1 MTDNESACSIWD
13 SMGERVNDNIKGE
26 FSGLILD
33 MDGVLYRG
41 NDALDGARELF
52 PALRANKLSFILL
65 TNNATL
71 TARDFTNK
79 LASMDIDVAPEFI
92 LTSAG
97 GTAAYLKKSY
107 PEGGGVY
114 VLGEA
119 GLVAFMTAMPG
130 FTIEEQSPS
139 FVVAGLDFDFNYET
153 MKKACQAIRRGAHF
167 IATNAD
173 ATLPVEGGEVWPGA
187 GSIVASLETCSGVAP
202 TVIGKPNTYMAT
214 IALEKLGLPASQV
227 LCVGDRLETDI
238 LFGARAGIPTVLVL
252 TGVSSVQDIERAE
265 AAPTYVFDNLP
276 HLMQGLGIA

>member
-1 MTDNESACSIWD
+1 MTDNESARPLWATL
-13 SMGERVNDNIKGE
+13 GEDVNDDIRGK

-41 NDALDGARELF
+41 NDALDGARDLF
-52 PALRANKLSFILL
+52 PALRANALSFMLL

-71 TARDFTNK
+71 TAQDFTRK
-79 LASMDIDVAPEFI
+79 LAHMDIDVAPEYI

-97 GTAAYLKKSY
+97 GTAAYLQKSY

-119 GLVAFMTAMPG
+119 GLVAYVTRMPG
-130 FTIEEQSPS
+130 FTLDEQRPS

-153 MKKACQAIRRGAHF
+153 MKKACLAIRRGAHF

-173 ATLPVEGGEVWPGA
+173 ATLPVEGGELWPGA
-187 GSIVASLETCSGVAP
+187 GSIVASLETCSGIAP

-214 IALEKLGLPASQV
+214 IALEKLGLPAAQV

-238 LFGARAGIPTVLVL
+238 LFGARAGIPTALVL
-252 TGVSSVQDIERAE
+252 TGVSSMQDIDKAE
-265 AAPTYVFDNLP
+265 AAPTYVFDDLP
-276 HLMQGLGIA
+276 HLMQGLGIG

>member
-1 MTDNESACSIWD
+1 MTDNELACSIWD

-52 PALRANKLSFILL
+52 PALRANNLSFILL

-97 GTAAYLKKSY
+97 GTAAYLQKSY

-119 GLVAFMTAMPG
+119 GLVAYDG
-130 FTIEEQSPS
+130 
-139 FVVAGLDFDFNYET
+139 
-153 MKKACQAIRRGAHF
+153 
-167 IATNAD
+167 D
-173 ATLPVEGGEVWPGA
+173 ARFH
-187 GSIVASLETCSGVAP
+187 
-202 TVIGKPNTYMAT
+202 N
-214 IALEKLGLPASQV
+214 
-227 LCVGDRLETDI
+227 
-238 LFGARAGIPTVLVL
+238 
-252 TGVSSVQDIERAE
+252 
-265 AAPTYVFDNLP
+265 
-276 HLMQGLGIA
+276 